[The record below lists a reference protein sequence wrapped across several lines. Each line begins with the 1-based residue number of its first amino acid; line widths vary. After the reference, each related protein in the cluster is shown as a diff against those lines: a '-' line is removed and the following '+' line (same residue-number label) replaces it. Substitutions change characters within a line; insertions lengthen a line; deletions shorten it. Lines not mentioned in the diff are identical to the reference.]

1 MITYLLKRIPQQIK
15 YICFKYQFKNLFYLP
30 SLAVFFL
37 DIKVE
42 VSGYHKEYWYSNSSQ
57 CCKIFSNYSRKRYM
71 NTNNQKSTS
80 CFQNV
85 NIICS
90 ALKIVL
96 PNSHYFKFYFPR
108 RLFTRFTPDFSMST
122 LVKTA

>member
-1 MITYLLKRIPQQIK
+1 
-15 YICFKYQFKNLFYLP
+15 
-30 SLAVFFL
+30 
-37 DIKVE
+37 
-42 VSGYHKEYWYSNSSQ
+42 
-57 CCKIFSNYSRKRYM
+57 M

-85 NIICS
+85 NIICSALLCSALLCSALLCS